1 MKEVN
6 QLSEIILK
14 LIGMHPLIGSLLDE
28 ATEVVDGEYGTVGE
42 EELNGVCY
50 SHYTLIED
58 GKLCSLL
65 NKHLSGSCLEFFR
78 KVADE
83 NLDLNIERNSY
94 GSITLSLHLDV
105 PVNPNA
111 DVVEPTFPLDVDIT
125 ESNGKYIVRGSVADD
140 IAQTS
145 EKYLP
150 LYSLMG

>member
-1 MKEVN
+1 M
-6 QLSEIILK
+6 
-14 LIGMHPLIGSLLDE
+14 
-28 ATEVVDGEYGTVGE
+28 
-42 EELNGVCY
+42 
-50 SHYTLIED
+50 
-58 GKLCSLL
+58 
-65 NKHLSGSCLEFFR
+65 
-78 KVADE
+78 
-83 NLDLNIERNSY
+83 DLNIERNSY